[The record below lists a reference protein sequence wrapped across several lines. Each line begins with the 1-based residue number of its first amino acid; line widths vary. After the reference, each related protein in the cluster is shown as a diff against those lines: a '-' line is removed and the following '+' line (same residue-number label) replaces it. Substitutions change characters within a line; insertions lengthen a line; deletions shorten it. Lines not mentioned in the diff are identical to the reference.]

1 MTINIHDSGYKRLF
15 SNKTIFQQFIQTF
28 IHEDWVKDLDFS
40 TCKKLDKSFIS
51 KDYQAT
57 ESDII
62 YEVKFRGQ
70 KSYLVILI
78 EFQSTVAHFMAL
90 RVLNYITNFYMD
102 YWKSNP
108 KIKILAPIFP
118 IVLYNGDRQ
127 WTAPVNLAELI
138 QPNDLL
144 GKYALN
150 FEYCKVAINE
160 YSQDSLLKIRNIV
173 STLFLAESHYDIEQ
187 LEKELL
193 VLFESESDKQAISLF
208 LNWFRQL
215 AIHGRIDREDYL
227 GLEKIYSTT
236 QEVGMLLTS
245 LREERERLI
254 NQGIAQG
261 INQGVVQG
269 INQGVVQGAI
279 EIAKR
284 MLDKKIDISVIAEVT
299 LLSEQEIV
307 QLKTD
312 LDTKEKHNHEK

>member
-1 MTINIHDSGYKRLF
+1 
-15 SNKTIFQQFIQTF
+15 
-28 IHEDWVKDLDFS
+28 
-40 TCKKLDKSFIS
+40 
-51 KDYQAT
+51 
-57 ESDII
+57 
-62 YEVKFRGQ
+62 
-70 KSYLVILI
+70 LI

-108 KIKILAPIFP
+108 KIKTLAPIFP

-127 WTAPVNLAELI
+127 WTVPVNISDLI

-160 YSQDSLLKIRNIV
+160 YSQEHLLKIKNII
-173 STLFLAESHYDIEQ
+173 STLFLAESHYDIVQ
-187 LEKELL
+187 LEHELL
-193 VLFESESDKQAISLF
+193 TLFQQEPDKQAVSLF

-227 GLEKIYSTT
+227 GLERIYNTT
-236 QEVGMLLTS
+236 QEVSMLLTS
-245 LREERERLI
+245 LKEERERLI

-261 INQGVVQG
+261 LNQGVM
-269 INQGVVQGAI
+269 QGAI
-279 EIAKR
+279 ETAKR

-299 LLSEQEIV
+299 LLSEQEIL
-307 QLKTD
+307 QLKAEQ
-312 LDTKEKHNHEK
+312 TKNHEK